1 MGVCARRLLAF
12 LLVLHLLRPATP
24 NVRSALAFCP
34 SPRPELDVAQRWWAH
49 SASRAHVHTA
59 IHLRTASGRR
69 VCPGIPA
76 VYLQAREVGDS
87 GPHPAHKMPNNTSA
101 DAHLGNHQR
110 QGLPDLR
117 QLKDLNRV
125 LEVVGRYVVNG
136 TDWMLSPEDA
146 AVSLHFLHRAARGT
160 QGHRKMTASPFV
172 VRRRQTQAPRS
183 AGSRAGSQPRASASS
198 AQSANR
204 LENTMMVLSAAIAR
218 DLRRADSTL
227 EPKHLSMALMA
238 VSDRI
243 LHHSV
248 LKDLFHLASK
258 RVQDMVRARTF
269 GHLRTRRDVAAAG
282 IGQGVQR
289 EPQKFTAQTISML
302 ATAFV
307 KGEITDPNFFEA
319 LALLLKQ
326 MPPERL
332 SPRPVGM
339 ILKSFARANTLAKDA
354 ELLRILCSV
363 LATKPIEDFDVQS
376 CTDIVFALAR
386 VGQQGKAR
394 GWEGDARDEAL
405 QHTVAAILA
414 LSPEELAGGAP
425 GGSPQAVST
434 LAALC
439 SALVSARVTDVLVF
453 DKLSLAGQS
462 IDPTHWSVQTIATMM
477 HAFASAGHS
486 DKELVHAL
494 TNQLLRTPLRSVE
507 ARAAANIAWCA
518 AVQESRDPALLCW
531 IWRSLDL
538 LLPSMQADGLSQ
550 VHQFLL
556 YAQIGNFTREDVF
569 TAFYGTRVA
578 PLAVRQTLNDMEE
591 SAEERCRREFIRESR
606 AQCVAQRSSR
616 LHEHVSAVL
625 IQVAPQVLPS
635 LPLEGKGHAD
645 SRLHRSVLL
654 SRDVPA
660 TYSQA
665 HSWLQHE
672 VVDSLS
678 GYSIDMLIPAHSI
691 AIEVDGYIPSCVL
704 VCMPRCVRLCV
715 CLLCMPFDLQRLL
728 CEPSS

>member
-1 MGVCARRLLAF
+1 MWLQHVAAACGRRLLAF
-12 LLVLHLLRPATP
+12 LLVLHVLRPATP
-24 NVRSALAFCP
+24 NARSAPAFCP
-34 SPRPELDVAQRWWAH
+34 SPRQELDVALQWWAPV
-49 SASRAHVHTA
+49 SRAHVRTA
-59 IHLRTASGRR
+59 IHLRTASCRR
-69 VCPGIPA
+69 VRTGVPA
-76 VYLQAREVGDS
+76 VHLQAREAGDS
-87 GPHPAHKMPNNTSA
+87 GPPPAHKMPNNTRA

-110 QGLPDLR
+110 EGLPDLR
-117 QLKDLNRV
+117 QLKDMNRV

-136 TDWMLSPEDA
+136 ADWMLSPEDA
-146 AVSLHFLHRAARGT
+146 AVSLHFLHLAARCT
-160 QGHRKMTASPFV
+160 QGQRKMTASPFV
-172 VRRRQTQAPRS
+172 VRRRQTQAPS
-183 AGSRAGSQPRASASS
+183 NAGGRADSQPRASASS
-198 AQSANR
+198 AQSAIR
-204 LENTMMVLSAAIAR
+204 LENTMVVLSAAIAR

-227 EPKHLSMALMA
+227 EPKHLSMALTA

-243 LHHSV
+243 LHHTV
-248 LKDLFHLASK
+248 FKDLFHLASK
-258 RVQDMVRARTF
+258 RVQDMVCASTF
-269 GHLRTRRDVAAAG
+269 GHLRTRRDVAAPS
-282 IGQGVQR
+282 IVQGVQR
-289 EPQKFTAQTISML
+289 EPHKFTAQTISML

-307 KGEITDPNFFEA
+307 KGEITDPKFFEA
-319 LALLLKQ
+319 LALILKQ

-363 LATKPIEDFDVQS
+363 LATKPIRDFDVQS

-386 VGQQGKAR
+386 VVQQGKAR
-394 GWEGDARDEAL
+394 CWEGDARDEAL
-405 QHTVAAILA
+405 QHVVAAILA
-414 LSPEELAGGAP
+414 LSPQELAGGAP

-439 SALVSARVTDVLVF
+439 SALVSARVTDALVF
-453 DKLSLAGQS
+453 DKLSLAGQA

-556 YAQIGNFTREDVF
+556 YAQFGNFTREDVF

-578 PLAVRQTLNDMEE
+578 PPAVRQTLNDMEE

-606 AQCVAQRSSR
+606 AQSVAQRSSR

-635 LPLEGKGHAD
+635 LPLDGKGHAD
-645 SRLHRSVLL
+645 TR
-654 SRDVPA
+654 P
-660 TYSQA
+660 
-665 HSWLQHE
+665 HSCLQHE
-672 VVDSLS
+672 VVDSVS

-691 AIEVDGYIPSCVL
+691 AIEVDGYIPSCV
-704 VCMPRCVRLCV
+704 CVCV
-715 CLLCMPFDLQRLL
+715 CLDACACVYASRVCECRLTCSVS
-728 CEPSS
+728 CEPRS